1 MSEVP
6 LQPVGREQIHRLESA
21 LLVASLFSEEVIEQL
36 RNPEERVTWVDSL
49 AVAAGALAREK
60 AGMSVPEIAEDLGRT
75 EATIRNHLKGRTEAG
90 RIVLKIYEKFVREG
104 VKVELPGVERVRR
117 ELEEER
123 RAREELENKLSEV
136 RKTLKELL
144 EKLG

>member
-1 MSEVP
+1 VAEVP
-6 LQPVGREQIHRLESA
+6 LQPIGREQIHKLESA
-21 LLVASLFSEEVIEQL
+21 LLVASLFSEEVMEQL

-90 RIVLKIYEKFVREG
+90 RIVLKIYEKFVKEG
-104 VKVELPGVERVRR
+104 VKLELLSVEKVRK

-123 RAREELENKLSEV
+123 KAREELEKKLSEV
-136 RKTLKELL
+136 RETLKKLI
-144 EKLG
+144 EKLS

>member
-1 MSEVP
+1 M
-6 LQPVGREQIHRLESA
+6 
-21 LLVASLFSEEVIEQL
+21 EQL

-60 AGMSVPEIAEDLGRT
+60 AGMSIPEIAEDLGRT

-90 RIVLKIYEKFVREG
+90 RIVLKIYEKFVKEG
-104 VKVELPGVERVRR
+104 VKVELPGVEKVRK

-123 RAREELENKLSEV
+123 KAREELEKKLSEV
-136 RKTLKELL
+136 RETLKNLIERLS
-144 EKLG
+144 

>member
-1 MSEVP
+1 LSEVP

>member
-123 RAREELENKLSEV
+123 RAREELEKKLSEV